1 MKSLFT
7 NNNNNKIIKNPVLNH
22 KLQGHNIV
30 VHENAMSGVS
40 PWVYPHKIPLTCPWI
55 ATGRYRVV
63 RITNEWLLTT
73 AIILL
78 EQGQRT
84 HQYKRTNTGGR
95 ASLVWTFSVSVCWY
109 KHFPCLFV
117 FGLLLLIT
125 QSRPLIQYVTYHKE
139 STIDIYT
146 GIKSQTQP
154 GPTARSISKTEAHA
168 QFEVYVITV

>member
-1 MKSLFT
+1 MSGVSLQGH
-7 NNNNNKIIKNPVLNH
+7 NIVVHENAMSGVS
-22 KLQGHNIV
+22 LQGHNIV

-40 PWVYPHKIPLTCPWI
+40 PWVYPHKIPLRCPWI

-73 AIILL
+73 AIILI

-109 KHFPCLFV
+109 KHFPCLFLV
-117 FGLLLLIT
+117 SSCLSHSLAHFYSTSRIT
-125 QSRPLIQYVTYHKE
+125 KSPPSIFTLKSSPRHNPAQQLDLSQKQKRMLNLKYV
-139 STIDIYT
+139 
-146 GIKSQTQP
+146 
-154 GPTARSISKTEAHA
+154 
-168 QFEVYVITV
+168 